1 MARPALLGLCGA
13 LLLPSAAAAQEVWI
27 TPEMP
32 LFEYEA
38 EGQAYLIERD
48 HDEQAVIEGSFA
60 KTSRP
65 CPPFCVHPMVAAPG
79 VETVGELEL
88 LDFIRAH
95 VEPGTGYPIDSRL
108 ANWFE
113 AGTIPGLST
122 CPSTCSTR
130 TRAPS
135 SSRS

>member
-27 TPEMP
+27 TAEMP

-48 HDEQAVIEGSFA
+48 HDEEAVIEGSFA

-79 VETVGELEL
+79 V
-88 LDFIRAH
+88 
-95 VEPGTGYPIDSRL
+95 
-108 ANWFE
+108 
-113 AGTIPGLST
+113 
-122 CPSTCSTR
+122 
-130 TRAPS
+130 
-135 SSRS
+135 